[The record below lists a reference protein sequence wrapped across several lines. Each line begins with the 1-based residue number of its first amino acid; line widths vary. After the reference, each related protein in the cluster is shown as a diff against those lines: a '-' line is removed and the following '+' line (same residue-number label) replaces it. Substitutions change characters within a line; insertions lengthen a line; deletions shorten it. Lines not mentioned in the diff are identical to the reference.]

1 MAIVWD
7 PEARRPSEE
16 APDIEAEIASAA
28 PGAEV
33 KLTLQP
39 DGAWLVRALLP
50 SATCLRGRDLMS
62 RDVSPRVAEIL
73 EEYDL
78 PARLKR

>member
-7 PEARRPSEE
+7 PEPSRP
-16 APDIEAEIASAA
+16 ADALDIDAEIARIA

-62 RDVSPRVAEIL
+62 RDVSPRVAEVL
-73 EEYDL
+73 GDYDL

>member
-1 MAIVWD
+1 MMAIVWD
-7 PEARRPSEE
+7 PDAAKPGAAS
-16 APDIEAEIASAA
+16 DLEAEIARAA

-33 KLTLQP
+33 KLTLLP

-50 SATCLRGRDLMS
+50 SATCLRGRDLAS
-62 RDVSPRVAEIL
+62 RDVSPRVAALL
-73 EEYDL
+73 EDHDL